1 MGELVLLEVQDGI
14 GTILLDR
21 PPMNALSFQV
31 QEEIR
36 LAALEAAQRSDVR
49 AVILYGGP
57 KVFAAGADILEMADQ
72 NYEQMVERSVAL
84 QVSFSAVARI
94 PKPTIAAV
102 NGYALGG
109 GCELSLCCDLRV
121 AAANAKFGQPEV
133 LLGIIPGAGGTQ
145 RLTRLIGPSRAKDLI
160 FSGRFVNAEEAL
172 RIGLVDRVVPPEDV
186 YSTAVEMAQQF
197 VRGSMTALG
206 AAKESIDQGLD
217 LDLDAGLELESV
229 KFAALFATDDRK
241 IGMDSF
247 IENGPGKAIFT

>member
-1 MGELVLLEVQDGI
+1 
-14 GTILLDR
+14 
-21 PPMNALSFQV
+21 
-31 QEEIR
+31 
-36 LAALEAAQRSDVR
+36 
-49 AVILYGGP
+49 
-57 KVFAAGADILEMADQ
+57 
-72 NYEQMVERSVAL
+72 
-84 QVSFSAVARI
+84 
-94 PKPTIAAV
+94 
-102 NGYALGG
+102 
-109 GCELSLCCDLRV
+109 
-121 AAANAKFGQPEV
+121 
-133 LLGIIPGAGGTQ
+133 
-145 RLTRLIGPSRAKDLI
+145 LIGPSRAKDLI